1 MTYDFEVSNVYLG
14 YIVLISMAIY
24 FVGSS
29 QALYQGINKSILL
42 LGMIFISAST
52 GLIYFFNDSHSFTS
66 LIEVFLTSMS
76 VLAAMVVVHLLFIL
90 IFKTNDSLK

>member
-14 YIVLISMAIY
+14 YIVLISMAIS

-52 GLIYFFNDSHSFTS
+52 GLIYFFNDSHSFNS

-76 VLAAMVVVHLLFIL
+76 VLATMVIVHLLFIL

>member
-1 MTYDFEVSNVYLG
+1 MTYDFEISNIYLG
-14 YIVLISMAIY
+14 YIVLISIAIS

-42 LGMIFISAST
+42 LVMIFISAST
-52 GLIYFFNDSHSFTS
+52 GLIYFFNDSLSFNS

-76 VLAAMVVVHLLFIL
+76 VLAVMVIVHLLFIL
-90 IFKTNDSLK
+90 VFKINDSRK